1 MRDVAAL
8 ATVSLKTVSRVVN
21 REDGVSPELRARVEE
36 AVRLIGYRPN
46 LSASSLRRSDRKTQ
60 AIGLLLEDVA
70 NPFSS
75 ALHRAVEDVAA
86 ARSCLVFAGSSDE
99 DAAKEGALLR
109 AFAHRRVDGLIV
121 IPAESDAAGLADER
135 RQGRPIV
142 FVDRRAPLRD
152 ADSVTVDNREGV
164 ARAVRHLAGYGHRRI
179 AFLADLSSIWTATER
194 YQGFVDGLLEAQIAL
209 VPELVRRD
217 VHGIEPAE
225 REILELLRGPDP
237 PTAIVAAQN
246 LITIGAIRALQALGR
261 QREVALIGFDDFVL
275 ADLLDPPVTV
285 VAQDPVEL
293 GRIAAE
299 LLFARLEGE
308 AGDPRHVVVPTT
320 LVERGSGEIRV
331 G

>member
-8 ATVSLKTVSRVVN
+8 AAVSLKTVSRVVN

-36 AVRLIGYRPN
+36 AVQLIGYRPN
-46 LSASSLRRSDRKTQ
+46 LTASSLRRSDRKTQ

-99 DAAKEGALLR
+99 DAAKEGELLR

-121 IPAESDAAGLADER
+121 IPAGDDPSGLADER

-142 FVDRRAPLRD
+142 FVDRRATLHD
-152 ADSVTVDNREGV
+152 ADSVTVDNRAGV
-164 ARAVRHLAGYGHRRI
+164 ARAVRHLAGFRHRRI

-194 YQGFVDGLLEAQIAL
+194 YQGFVDGLLESQIPL
-209 VPELVRRD
+209 DPRLVRRD
-217 VHGIEPAE
+217 VHGIGPA
-225 REILELLRGPDP
+225 RDAILELLHGPDP
-237 PTAIVAAQN
+237 PTAIVAGQN
-246 LITIGAIRALQALGR
+246 LITIGAIRALQALRR

-285 VAQDPVEL
+285 VAQDPGEL
-293 GRIAAE
+293 GRVAAE
-299 LLFARLEGE
+299 LLFARLEGGPGE
-308 AGDPRHVVVPTT
+308 PRHVVVETT
-320 LVERGSGEIRV
+320 LVERGSGEIQP